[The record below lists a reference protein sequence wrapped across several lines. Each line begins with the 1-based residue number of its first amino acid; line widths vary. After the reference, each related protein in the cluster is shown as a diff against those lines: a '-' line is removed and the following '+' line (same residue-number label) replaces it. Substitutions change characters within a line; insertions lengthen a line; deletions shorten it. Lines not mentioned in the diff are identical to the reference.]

1 MKKNLF
7 ITIIAL
13 AVLAMPMLSSC
24 SSDDDNATVM
34 LADPKNPSPLD
45 DAVQALY
52 KSTWYLMGYA
62 EAGEYTQVGIDG
74 GDPLYRVS
82 FSEGRMDGAA
92 PGTGFGSNVNISGN
106 KIHIEKFICE
116 ELYSTDPVWT
126 VYMSMVNQITSFDIR
141 EDGLLQLSVTEDSYL
156 LFTATR
162 GSKTTFFD
170 EEHLKEM
177 GLEWAE

>member
-1 MKKNLF
+1 MKKCLL
-7 ITIIAL
+7 ISVIAL

-24 SSDDDNATVM
+24 SNDDENAAVQQ
-34 LADPKNPSPLD
+34 D

-74 GDPLYRVS
+74 GDPLYKIS
-82 FSEGRMDGAA
+82 FKEGYMGGAA

-116 ELYSTDPVWT
+116 ELYSTDSVWT
-126 VYMSMVNQITSFDIR
+126 VYMSMVSQINSFNIR

-156 LFTATR
+156 LFTTTR
-162 GSKTTFFD
+162 GSKTTFYD
-170 EEHLKEM
+170 EEHLKEL
-177 GLEWAE
+177 GLELTK

>member
-7 ITIIAL
+7 ITIMAL

-24 SSDDDNATVM
+24 SNDDENAAVQQ
-34 LADPKNPSPLD
+34 D

-74 GDPLYRVS
+74 GDPLYKIS
-82 FSEGRMDGAA
+82 FKEGYMGGAA

-116 ELYSTDPVWT
+116 ELYSTDPFWT
-126 VYMSMVNQITSFDIR
+126 VYMSMVSQITSFDIR

-162 GSKTTFFD
+162 GSKTTFF
-170 EEHLKEM
+170 
-177 GLEWAE
+177 